1 MLLATVLIAAL
12 CLAYANGANDNFKG
26 VATLFGSGTTN
37 YRGAILWATVC
48 TLLGSIAA
56 VMLARTLIAK
66 FTGKGLVPVDL
77 ATEPVYG
84 AAVALGAGLTVLLA
98 TRLGMP
104 VSTTHGLV
112 GALVGAGWAAEAAI
126 DYGRLGN
133 GFFAPLLVSPL
144 LAVMVTVIVYPLFRV
159 LRRRLNVSENS
170 CVCVTDEM
178 TPMTAASSDAAAIP
192 VTSAPVV
199 SLGTSEAC
207 QLETSDAVSGTT
219 ASGLLDQLH
228 FLSAGVVS
236 FARGLNDTPKI
247 AALLLIIPALG
258 GTGGPGPCGAVH
270 CRRGS
275 HQRTPRRR
283 DDESS
288 DHKHEPRPG
297 LHGQRDHRGN
307 RDWREPARPAG
318 LNDPRQLRLPVR
330 HRHGHRPSPL
340 ANDWDDP
347 PRLGSDAAD
356 GSAPGRNDIRRTVA
370 APIDRATAM
379 PLLAGSPST
388 RAAVTSANDTA
399 VCRRRCGS
407 PR

>member
-1 MLLATVLIAAL
+1 MLLATVLISAL

-77 ATEPVYG
+77 ATEPAYG
-84 AAVALGAGLTVLLA
+84 AAVALGAGLTVLMA

-144 LAVMVTVIVYPLFRV
+144 LAIMVTVIVYPVFRV

-192 VTSAPVV
+192 VTTAPVV
-199 SLGTSEAC
+199 SVGTSEAC
-207 QLETSDAVSGTT
+207 RLEASDTVSGTT

-258 GTGGPGPCGAVH
+258 GAGALALVGLFIAVGGVISA
-270 CRRGS
+270 RRVAETMS
-275 HQRTPRRR
+275 HRITNMN
-283 DDESS
+283 
-288 DHKHEPRPG
+288 
-297 LHGQRDHRGN
+297 HGQGFTANVITGAIVIGASRLGLPVSTTHVSCGSLFGIGTVTGQAH
-307 RDWREPARPAG
+307 WRTIGTILLAWAVTLPMGALLGGMTFVA
-318 LNDPRQLRLPVR
+318 LSRLP
-330 HRHGHRPSPL
+330 
-340 ANDWDDP
+340 
-347 PRLGSDAAD
+347 
-356 GSAPGRNDIRRTVA
+356 
-370 APIDRATAM
+370 
-379 PLLAGSPST
+379 
-388 RAAVTSANDTA
+388 
-399 VCRRRCGS
+399 
-407 PR
+407 